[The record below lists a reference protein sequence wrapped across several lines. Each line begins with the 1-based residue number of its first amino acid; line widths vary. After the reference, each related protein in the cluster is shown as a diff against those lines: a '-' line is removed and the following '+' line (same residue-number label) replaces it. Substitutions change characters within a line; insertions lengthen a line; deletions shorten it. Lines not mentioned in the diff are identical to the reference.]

1 MRMCIV
7 AVFIG
12 MMVAISA
19 AQAKTMFVTDT
30 CTINVRVQPGEEY
43 RVMDQLSSDD
53 AVDVLETEGKWV
65 KVSFKGGLEGWMLK
79 QYVTADKPAAVRM
92 ADLEK
97 QLQEQ
102 DVRIND
108 LDRENLSLKQEKLAF
123 DQTLNALSAE
133 NQKLKQEPYQIM
145 LLLSGGGI
153 FLIGCITALILQSI
167 GGRKKS
173 RGGLSFDK
181 GMGF

>member
-1 MRMCIV
+1 MRICGV
-7 AVFIG
+7 AVCVSVMTAF
-12 MMVAISA
+12 SA
-19 AQAKTMFVTDT
+19 VQAKTMFVTDT

-43 RVMDQLSSDD
+43 RVIDQLSSDE
-53 AVDVLETEGKWV
+53 AVEVLEVQRPWARI
-65 KVSFKGGLEGWMLK
+65 SFKGGLEGWVRE
-79 QYVTADKPAAVRM
+79 QYLNAEKPKTLRIAE
-92 ADLEK
+92 LEG

-102 DVRIND
+102 AARMAE
-108 LDRENLSLKQEKLAF
+108 LEKENLSLKQDKLTF

-133 NQKLKQEPYQIM
+133 NEKLKQEPYQIM

-153 FLIGCITALILQSI
+153 FLVGCITTLILQSI

-181 GMGF
+181 DIGF

>member
-12 MMVAISA
+12 MMAAVSA

-30 CTINVRVQPGEEY
+30 CTINVRVQPGDD
-43 RVMDQLSSDD
+43 RVVDQLSSDD
-53 AVDVLETEGKWV
+53 AVDVLETQGKWV

-79 QYVTADKPAAVRM
+79 QYITADKPAAVRM

-102 DVRIND
+102 EVRING

-123 DQTLNALSAE
+123 EQTLNSLSAE

>member
-1 MRMCIV
+1 MCIV
-7 AVFIG
+7 AVFASV
-12 MMVAISA
+12 MAVCSA
-19 AQAKTMFVTDT
+19 VQAKTMFVTDT

-43 RVMDQLSSDD
+43 RIMDQLAADD
-53 AVDVLETEGKWV
+53 TVQVLETQGQWART
-65 KVSFKGGLEGWMLK
+65 SFKGGLEGWVMS
-79 QYVTADKPAAVRM
+79 QYLTADKPKTMRI

-102 DVRIND
+102 EARINE
-108 LDRENLSLKQEKLAF
+108 LDRENRSLKQEKLTF
-123 DQTLNALSAE
+123 DQTLNNLSAE

-181 GMGF
+181 GIGF